1 MNELPLIAILR
12 GITLDEV
19 EPVTNALVAAG
30 VRYLEIP
37 LNSPAPLRSIERMI
51 ELHGANTYCGAGTVQ
66 TVAEVNAIADLG
78 GKLIVSPHL
87 DTEIV
92 AATLTRNMLSFPG
105 VATIT
110 EALTAIRVGAN
121 QLKLFPAGDLGSG
134 YLKSISAVLPDE
146 VCVFAVGNIGL
157 EDLESFSLAGAS
169 GFGIGSGLYRPGVDP
184 DQVFRQAEQFVK
196 AIEQLFSS
204 KLGQTEKI

>member
-30 VRYLEIP
+30 VCYLEIP

-51 ELHGANTYCGAGTVQ
+51 ELHGAKAYCGAGTVQ
-66 TVAEVNAIADLG
+66 TVAEVNEVAGLG
-78 GKLIVSPHL
+78 GRLIVSPHL
-87 DTEIV
+87 DVEIV
-92 AATLTRNMLSFPG
+92 KATRAQNMLSLPG

-110 EALTAIRVGAN
+110 EALMAIRAGAK

-134 YLKSISAVLPDE
+134 YLKSISAVLPAE
-146 VCVFAVGNIGL
+146 VRVFAVGNIGL
-157 EDLESFSLAGAS
+157 DDLQSFSLAGAS
-169 GFGIGSGLYRPGVDP
+169 GFGIGSGLYQPGLDP
-184 DQVFRQAEQFVK
+184 ERVYRQAEQYVK
-196 AIEQLFSS
+196 AIEQLVSNP
-204 KLGQTEKI
+204 